1 MKDITYRAPVVVVLG
16 HVDHGKTSLLD
27 YIRKTNRTAK
37 EHGGITQ
44 TIGAYEAHLDIKEY
58 KTNTITF
65 IDTPGHEVFTQLR
78 SRGADVADI
87 AILVVDAVDSV
98 MPQTVESI
106 YHINNAKIP
115 CIVAINKIDLP
126 GANIDKVKRD
136 LVKHGLLLEGMGGD
150 IPVLPISAKNGTG
163 VKELLEMILF
173 IADLKELTYSITNPL
188 KAYIIEVQTG
198 NKGIIA
204 SAIIKDGQLNI
215 GEDVYAGQEKA
226 KIKALLNDMGE
237 SVRSVTPS
245 MPFALLGFK
254 NLPEVG
260 IAITTQSVEKAN
272 LDEKEKEPEALYD
285 FLNVPEKK
293 ETLKI
298 VIKADSQG
306 SLDALVATLSK
317 NENIEIDLA
326 SVGEINKSDIFL
338 AKLTKAIIIGFSVP
352 VSRDMLHFAEQEK
365 VVIKTY
371 SLIYELIDEL
381 NEVSDLLAEKK
392 TKEKQVKGESKILAN
407 FIIEK
412 ENIAG
417 IKVLK
422 GKIGIGDQIEL
433 FRNEKLIGTA
443 KITSLKMRAKDVTEI
458 KKPDEGGMLFYP
470 KLDFDIGDMVKSYS
484 I

>member
-1 MKDITYRAPVVVVLG
+1 MADILYRAPVVVVLG

-44 TIGAYEAHLDIKEY
+44 TIGAYEAHLEFKGY
-58 KTNTITF
+58 KANSITF

-115 CIVAINKIDLP
+115 CIVAVNKIDLP
-126 GANIDKVKRD
+126 EANIDKVKRD

-150 IPVLPISAKNGTG
+150 IPVLGISAKVGTG

-173 IADLKELTYSITNPL
+173 MSDLKELTYAPTNPL

-198 NKGIIA
+198 NKGIIT
-204 SAIIKDGQLNI
+204 SAIIKDGHLEV
-215 GEDVYAGQEKA
+215 GEEIYAGEQKA
-226 KIKALLNDMGE
+226 KIKALLNDVGE
-237 SVRSVTPS
+237 SVKSVSPS

-254 NLPEVG
+254 ELPEVG
-260 IAITTQSVEKAN
+260 IALTTESQEKAAVEKEEKK
-272 LDEKEKEPEALYD
+272 DEVFN
-285 FLNVPEKK
+285 FLNQPEKK
-293 ETLKI
+293 EQLKV
-298 VIKADSQG
+298 VIKADTQG
-306 SLDALVATLSK
+306 SLDALVSTLSK

-338 AKLTKAIIIGFSVP
+338 ARLTKAIIIGFSVP

-392 TKEKQVKGESKILAN
+392 TKEKQIKGEAKILAN

-422 GKIGIGDQIEL
+422 GKLNLNDQIEL
-433 FRNEKLIGTA
+433 YRNDKLIGTA
-443 KITSLKMRAKDVTEI
+443 KITSLKMRAKDVTEV
-458 KKPDEGGMLFYP
+458 KKSEEGGMLFYP